1 MGKIFFKLIGKNYV
15 TKKLFSYFK
24 KVSDYEQFFP
34 SNILLRLSLFV
45 HLENKH
51 GQHLKV
57 DNEGLGSSPSG

>member
-1 MGKIFFKLIGKNYV
+1 MRNFFKLIAKNCV

-34 SNILLRLSLFV
+34 SNIPLHLSLFV

-51 GQHLKV
+51 GQHLNV
-57 DNEGLGSSPSG
+57 DGEGLGSSPSG